1 MLQKTPAEQENGLSS
16 IIRTFDPDVPGYVFW
31 LVMLML
37 IHLGSMR
44 RDAAEDC
51 IKALT
56 LAPPP
61 RAKGRLTRLDDGQG
75 DGIAAHTATIGLFA
89 GTRVR
94 QVAVRSVGMRAA
106 FRLGPQ

>member
-16 IIRTFDPDVPGYVFW
+16 IIRTFDPDVPGCVFW

-44 RDAAEDC
+44 RDAAKDC

-56 LAPPP
+56 LAPVD
-61 RAKGRLTRLDDGQG
+61 A
-75 DGIAAHTATIGLFA
+75 
-89 GTRVR
+89 
-94 QVAVRSVGMRAA
+94 
-106 FRLGPQ
+106 